1 MVVSAHHRRCAAMS
15 TRLVVELLALAFV
28 VIVTAIAFWRSWSR
42 ADDHTPRAAPRDG
55 ERTTLSV
62 DLSDREP

>member
-1 MVVSAHHRRCAAMS
+1 MPA
-15 TRLVVELLALAFV
+15 RLFLELLALALV
-28 VIVTAIAFWRSWSR
+28 VIVTAIALWRSWSR
-42 ADDHTPRAAPRDG
+42 ADDHRTRAAPDDG